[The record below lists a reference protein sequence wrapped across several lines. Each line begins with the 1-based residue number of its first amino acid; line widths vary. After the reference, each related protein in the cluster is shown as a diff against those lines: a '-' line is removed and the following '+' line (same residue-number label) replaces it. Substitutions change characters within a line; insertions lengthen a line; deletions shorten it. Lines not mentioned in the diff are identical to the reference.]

1 MIIVRRRVTNKQA
14 NFGIGNVL
22 KEPFRRYGR
31 AIADQLD
38 EQLGAA
44 AKEYARN
51 PSQKNAQWV
60 AANQQAGNWAR
71 ANPGKQGA
79 IAVAGHGV
87 ALGAGIGTA
96 LGVRSFIRR
105 RRTKNGKIVVEQV
118 NRK

>member
-14 NFGIGNVL
+14 NFGLGNVL

-44 AKEYARN
+44 AKQYARN
-51 PSQKNAQWV
+51 PSQQNAQWV
-60 AANQQAGNWAR
+60 TANQRAASWAR
-71 ANPGKQGA
+71 DNPGKQGA
-79 IAVAGHGV
+79 IAVGVQGV
-87 ALGAGIGTA
+87 ALGAGIGA
-96 LGVRSFIRR
+96 GLGVRSFIRR

>member
-31 AIADQLD
+31 TIADQLD

-51 PSQKNAQWV
+51 PSQKNANWV
-60 AANQQAGNWAR
+60 AANQQAAKWAR
-71 ANPGKQGA
+71 DNPGKQGA
-79 IAVAGHGV
+79 IGV
-87 ALGAGIGTA
+87 GVHAAALGAVIGA
-96 LGVRSFIRR
+96 GLGVRSFIRR

>member
-31 AIADQLD
+31 TIADKLD

-51 PSQKNAQWV
+51 PSQKNANWV
-60 AANQQAGNWAR
+60 AANQQAARWAR
-71 ANPGKQGA
+71 DNPGKQGA
-79 IAVAGHGV
+79 IGV
-87 ALGAGIGTA
+87 GVHAAALGAGIGA
-96 LGVRSFIRR
+96 GLGVRSFIRR